1 MERIMAD
8 LLFLPLGLFVG
19 TLGTLIGAGGGFI
32 LVPLLIMM
40 YPKFSAQ
47 QITAI
52 SMLCVA
58 CNAGSGSLAYL
69 YRRQVHL
76 KTALLFTLASV
87 PGAWLGSSFTRM
99 MDRGS
104 FELFFASVLFG
115 LGLFIFFRKPKT
127 RGTETAEKW
136 EPTARDMTLGFLISL
151 GVGFM
156 ASALGIGGGIVHVPL
171 MAHALEMP
179 VHLAAGTSHFILAI
193 TAIVATIEH
202 ITHGDITAGSTFVPY
217 LAVGMLGGAQ
227 LGAFLSKRVPSTI
240 IMKSLAVAI
249 VLVGIRIVWT
259 HHPAEPMVPAASTVQ
274 KIGH

>member
-8 LLFLPLGLFVG
+8 LLFLPLGLCVG

-40 YPKFSAQ
+40 YPSFSAQ

-76 KTALLFTLASV
+76 KTALLFTVASV

-104 FELFFASVLFG
+104 FELSFASVLFC
-115 LGLFIFFRKPKT
+115 LGIFIFFRKPKT
-127 RGTETAEKW
+127 RGAETSASW
-136 EPTARDMTLGFLISL
+136 QPTTRDMTLGFVISL
-151 GVGFM
+151 GVGFL

-171 MAHALEMP
+171 MAHALQMP

-193 TAIVATIEH
+193 TAIVATLEH
-202 ITHGDITAGSTFVPY
+202 LMHGDIATSSSFVPY
-217 LAVGMLGGAQ
+217 LALGMLGGAQ
-227 LGAFLSKRVPSTI
+227 LGAYLSKRVPSAI

-249 VLVGIRIVWT
+249 VLVGIRIVWA
-259 HHPAEPMVPAASTVQ
+259 HHPEQPMLTPATTVQ